1 MALLKNWQGSQQI
14 LFCWIIDLFCSM
26 AWFISFSLEQF
37 NICEGV
43 TKSINIPALGITCV
57 GNLMDFV
64 TTLISGRLDLESE
77 ARDYFNILGC
87 RKLRIINEIN
97 RNEVTT

>member
-1 MALLKNWQGSQQI
+1 MAILLFKE
-14 LFCWIIDLFCSM
+14 FF
-26 AWFISFSLEQF
+26 LESYA
-37 NICEGV
+37 
-43 TKSINIPALGITCV
+43 T
-57 GNLMDFV
+57 FV
-64 TTLISGRLDLESE
+64 TTLISGRLDLERK